1 MRPGPYL
8 SVLEKGSPLAVKAA
22 SVAISTI
29 LFLIVALPT
38 LALAT
43 AIVA

>member
-8 SVLEKGSPLAVKAA
+8 SILEDGSPLAVKAA
-22 SVAISTI
+22 SIAVSAI